1 MDHSLLNIKNNM
13 VYRLFTSKA
22 NKFSS
27 FAPALKGVKKINL
40 LPSGW
45 GKQIDFHTMNFYL
58 VNKRTIGKKI
68 CKTKNRLGL
77 SPQ

>member
-1 MDHSLLNIKNNM
+1 M
-13 VYRLFTSKA
+13 VNHLYNTKA

-45 GKQIDFHTMNFYL
+45 GEQIDFHTMNIYL
-58 VNKRTIGKKI
+58 VNKRSIKKI
-68 CKTKNRLGL
+68 ITLWK
-77 SPQ
+77 